1 MDTGGVAPMHA
12 EGESNGVAV
21 LLAGVGEGVPLP
33 VGEESGGEEAE
44 LSSSANE
51 GGGLELTLYSWSE
64 RRSKSKRGWKQ
75 RQQAVH
81 RVAADSTADSAKAGE
96 ESALLQLLNG
106 GSGDN
111 SSNEDESDKEAE
123 ESTALEHQYEHVEQD
138 RNGEIRR
145 ETVRSKRAQTPA
157 PLANQT
163 ACSLFCPVLRLFV
176 SFSSSDGVASSVT
189 NLSATKTCTCRTCA
203 RMTFAPIC

>member
-1 MDTGGVAPMHA
+1 MDTNGGAPMRM

-21 LLAGVGEGVPLP
+21 LLAGEGVPLP
-33 VGEESGGEEAE
+33 VGEDSRGEEAE

-106 GSGDN
+106 GSGG
-111 SSNEDESDKEAE
+111 SSSSEDENNEEAE
-123 ESTALEHQYEHVEQD
+123 ESTALEHQYEHVERGRD
-138 RNGEIRR
+138 GELRR
-145 ETVRSKRAQTPA
+145 ETVSSETARTHV
-157 PLANQT
+157 PLAKS
-163 ACSLFCPVLRLFV
+163 ACSLF
-176 SFSSSDGVASSVT
+176 
-189 NLSATKTCTCRTCA
+189 
-203 RMTFAPIC
+203 